1 MRKKLFFVILTLLFL
16 CIKGFAEDNVSEAK
30 RVLIL
35 PFGIYSQ
42 PEYSYLKEAVPEM
55 LVSRLFFP
63 SKIEVI
69 EMDKVIER
77 LKNYEKINRKL
88 AENLGNEF
96 KVDYVIWGSITVL
109 GETVSID
116 AQIIDLSGEKKPAQ
130 FFQELKDVSEI
141 IPQLSR
147 FAQKARMYIEG
158 REEDFYREPYYALA
172 PFGLSKD
179 HPERGYYY
187 YAPYLYPW
195 TPVERKPKVTRAKS
209 PYGDFGEEGL
219 TRNLVIDLSK
229 GTIGWAEDEE
239 ENKNNNSNNNATAMV
254 PNYPPMYPPQPYYP
268 YSPPPYYYYS
278 QEDEGILSKLWS
290 RVWPFGEKEK
300 PRYYSTQVLPAPQ
313 TYNSQPPQVQ
323 QQLYS
328 PSSVKEPQNVESQR
342 KPAFQN
348 PSVGKSIVKKENP
361 WSWE

>member
-1 MRKKLFFVILTLLFL
+1 MRRKLLFVILALLFL
-16 CIKGFAEDNVSEAK
+16 CIKGFAEDSVSETK
-30 RVLIL
+30 KVLIL
-35 PFGIYSQ
+35 PFEIYSQ

-55 LVSRLFFP
+55 LVSRLFSP
-63 SKIEVI
+63 SKIEII
-69 EMDKVIER
+69 EMDKVREK
-77 LKNYEKINRKL
+77 LKNYEKINREL
-88 AENLGNEF
+88 AESLGNEF
-96 KVDYVIWGSITVL
+96 KADYVIWGSITVL

-116 AQIIDLSGEKKPAQ
+116 AQIINLSGEKKPAQ

-158 REEDFYREPYYALA
+158 KEEDFYREPYYALA
-172 PFGLSKD
+172 LSGLSKD

-187 YAPYLYPW
+187 YAPYLYPQA
-195 TPVERKPKVTRAKS
+195 PVERKPKVTRAKS

-239 ENKNNNSNNNATAMV
+239 EKNKNNNATVMT
-254 PNYPPMYPPQPYYP
+254 PNYLPMYPPQPYYP

-290 RVWPFGEKEK
+290 HIWPFGEKKK
-300 PRYYSTQVLPAPQ
+300 PKYYSTQVLPAPQ

-323 QQLYS
+323 QQ
-328 PSSVKEPQNVESQR
+328 PSVKESQNVESQR
-342 KPAFQN
+342 KPVFQT
-348 PSVGKSIVKKENP
+348 PTVIKKENP